1 MLHTGSAQKR
11 GAGDAHLEGRDVD
24 DLLAGVGVKNA
35 QHGQLSADGL
45 ARPSGCTQQHA
56 LIRVVQ
62 RMERLCTAHYP
73 QILLK

>member
-1 MLHTGSAQKR
+1 MC
-11 GAGDAHLEGRDVD
+11 HLEGCDVD
-24 DLLAGVGVKNA
+24 DLLARVGVEHA

-62 RMERLCTAHYP
+62 RVERLCSKQFP
-73 QILLK
+73 QTSIVFLAAELLAP